1 MKINV
6 RHHNLGEQYARR
18 FQDQIGDVSRI
29 LFRSN
34 KDIIIV
40 LSEDMHYISHKIIDP
55 VRTIRTDNKK
65 KRSKRTM
72 TFSRETL
79 DLHPRAQHVLK
90 LVKENKYKCRAIKQ
104 IANVG
109 DVFIKRVF
117 AVYNIESLPHQIPT
131 FRT

>member
-1 MKINV
+1 MEINV

-55 VRTIRTDNKK
+55 VRTDNKK
-65 KRSKRTM
+65 KLSKRTM
-72 TFSRETL
+72 TFTRETL

-90 LVKENKYKCRAIKQ
+90 LVKENKYKCRAIKL